1 MLSVSLVIPAWNEEE
16 RIADC
21 LTCATRQTV
30 AAKEILVVNNN
41 STDDTEK
48 IVKRFMA
55 QNPNCN
61 VKILNQQARQGLIP
75 TRDYGFAHA
84 SGDIFGRIDADCMMS
99 PHWVEVVTASFAHD
113 RSVMG
118 LTGPVTYYDM
128 PAKFVSFMGDN
139 EIRKRVYKA
148 DGGKVLLFGSNMA
161 LRASAWNAIK
171 NQVCEDRGDTIHE
184 DIDISLH
191 LISNGLK
198 TAYNPKM
205 VVGMSARRM
214 DTSLSD
220 FLTYMRRFK
229 NTFES
234 HPGHIR
240 TTKPEYV
247 FTSLYP
253 ILHLWYP
260 VYQQQLEKKN
270 VNPAKQVWL
279 KKQMKLARRK
289 QLESYSS
296 YWHRGPEEKKG

>member
-1 MLSVSLVIPAWNEEE
+1 MLSVSVIIPAWNEEE
-16 RIADC
+16 RIAEC

-41 STDDTEK
+41 STDNTEA
-48 IVKRFMA
+48 IVRKFIA
-55 QNPNCN
+55 QNPHCN
-61 VKILNQQARQGLIP
+61 VKILEQSDRQGLIP
-75 TRDYGFAHA
+75 TRNFGFAHA
-84 SGDIFGRIDADCMMS
+84 TGDIFGRIDADCMMD

-113 RSVMG
+113 RAVMG

-128 PAKFVSFMGDN
+128 PARMVSLVGDN
-139 EIRKRVYKA
+139 QIRKRVYKA

-161 LRASAWNAIK
+161 LRAKAWNAIK
-171 NQVCEDRGDTIHE
+171 GEVCEDLADEIHE

-191 LISNGLK
+191 LIANGLK

-205 VVGMSARRM
+205 IVGMSARRM
-214 DTSLSD
+214 GDSKSD
-220 FLTYMRRFK
+220 FLTYMRRFR
-229 NTFES
+229 NTFEA

-240 TTKPEYV
+240 TTRPEYV

-253 ILHLWYP
+253 IMHLWYP
-260 VYQQQLEKKN
+260 AYRQQLEKKR

-289 QLESYSS
+289 QLESCSS
-296 YWHRGPEEKKG
+296 YSRAKKEKN